1 MKKIIFLIGS
11 CPFLIKIVRFGEKGL
26 SFRNDANL
34 GYRNGGMRVLT
45 MSRSD
50 GLEEEVKRRESV
62 RKMKTATVK
71 AEAKILKMKD
81 AEALNPV
88 LRSESDAREFRSVV
102 VFAIS

>member
-1 MKKIIFLIGS
+1 
-11 CPFLIKIVRFGEKGL
+11 
-26 SFRNDANL
+26 
-34 GYRNGGMRVLT
+34 MRVLT

-50 GLEEEVKRRESV
+50 GLEEEVKRRERV

-81 AEALNPV
+81 AGALNPV